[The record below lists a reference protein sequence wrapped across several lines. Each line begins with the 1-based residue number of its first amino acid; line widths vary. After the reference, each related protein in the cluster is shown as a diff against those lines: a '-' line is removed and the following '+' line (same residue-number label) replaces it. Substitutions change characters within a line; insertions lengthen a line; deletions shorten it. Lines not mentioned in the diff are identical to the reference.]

1 MIKSYDSIA
10 WSGYIRFSREPVAY
24 TKEVTGNMICDFD
37 ATHQIIGIELIECLP
52 NELEKVEI
60 VIENSNLASV

>member
-24 TKEVTGNMICDFD
+24 TKEITGNMICDFD
-37 ATHQIIGIELIECLP
+37 VGDPIIGIELIECVP
-52 NELEKVEI
+52 SELEKVEMI
-60 VIENSNLASV
+60 IDKNYLTTV

>member
-24 TKEVTGNMICDFD
+24 TKEITGNMICDFD
-37 ATHQIIGIELIECLP
+37 VGDPIIGIELIECVP
-52 NELEKVEI
+52 SELEKVEMI
-60 VIENSNLASV
+60 MENSKLVSA